1 MPIQS
6 GVSVTVSP
14 HSRDPGLLHASKRRP
29 SKEGL
34 DKVSRI
40 GCSIA
45 DISAP
50 QRRLYWNLR
59 TKTPTTTTSLLRRRV
74 ARLRNWRRSGK
85 PSLNLSLRDID
96 WMITAWFR
104 LFRLQAG
111 GEPSSCGKCL
121 SHFGI
126 VRHAMH
132 GKSSALISLDLILE
146 RQKSSGGTSRHN
158 SVGQQPSRPAP
169 STHTSVLPAREAAL
183 NQAQHAPGA
192 PLARHRSQP
201 IIHHP
206 APTADPDLTPP
217 QQTQHPPEPSRR
229 RTQANVLG
237 GGFLRPLTRVGEPSL
252 LGRTQSTAALQLVFA
267 NEPPSPSPLGAPEAP
282 AMIRRSTDGDGRASS
297 HELRRRE
304 LARRS
309 ETMDTSYRSH
319 GW

>member
-132 GKSSALISLDLILE
+132 GKSSELISLDLILE

-169 STHTSVLPAREAAL
+169 STHTSVLPAREAAIPLLPPIPIQLPL
-183 NQAQHAPGA
+183 NRLNILQSP
-192 PLARHRSQP
+192 
-201 IIHHP
+201 
-206 APTADPDLTPP
+206 
-217 QQTQHPPEPSRR
+217 
-229 RTQANVLG
+229 LG
-237 GGFLRPLTRVGEPSL
+237 GGLKPMSWVEAFSARSLALASLHFLVVLSQPRHSNLFSQTSL
-252 LGRTQSTAALQLVFA
+252 LV
-267 NEPPSPSPLGAPEAP
+267 
-282 AMIRRSTDGDGRASS
+282 RR
-297 HELRRRE
+297 L
-304 LARRS
+304 
-309 ETMDTSYRSH
+309 
-319 GW
+319 